1 MTREKADK
9 RTMQILFALYVLIIV
24 IEAALAA
31 YASSHNAIDLLTV
44 GFPDAMMVLLLADI
58 PLFVFIAIIANAL
71 KEIVLYYNSYNKNT
85 RALRWIIASSVLV
98 AVTVTFF
105 TLTSNSSDVTLN
117 TVFYY
122 GTIISAVATVIS
134 FVIYGRM
141 ARK

>member
-1 MTREKADK
+1 MTREKANK
-9 RTMQILFALYVLIIV
+9 RTLQILFALYVLIIV

-58 PLFVFIAIIANAL
+58 PLFIFIAIIANAV

-85 RALRWIIASSVLV
+85 KALRWIIVSTVLV

-105 TLTSNSSDVTLN
+105 TLTSNATDVTLN

-122 GTIISAVATVIS
+122 GTIISAVVTVIS
-134 FVIYGRM
+134 FVIYGVA

>member
-1 MTREKADK
+1 MTREKANK
-9 RTMQILFALYVLIIV
+9 RTLQILFVAYIFIIV
-24 IEAALAA
+24 IEAAIAA
-31 YASSHNAIDLLTV
+31 YGLSHNALELLTV
-44 GFPDAMMVLLLADI
+44 SFSDAMPILILVDI
-58 PLFVFIAIIANAL
+58 PLFIFIAIIANAV

-85 RALRWIIASSVLV
+85 KALKWIIASSVLV

-141 ARK
+141 AKK

>member
-9 RTMQILFALYVLIIV
+9 RTRQILFALYVLIIV

-58 PLFVFIAIIANAL
+58 PLFIFIAIIANAV

-85 RALRWIIASSVLV
+85 KALRWIIVSTLLV

-105 TLTSNSSDVTLN
+105 TLTSNATDVTLN

-141 ARK
+141 AKK